1 MLAKTSPK
9 LFKSCSFGL
18 VTTALLPSKN
28 SDEMNSNARR
38 VAIVMMIKY
47 CYSSSIKNV
56 ATLNNIRKRILLTY
70 KLCLYVR
77 MVHAMEVYS
86 MSIATGDKKISLRV
100 GGKDLALNEDSKS
113 FLPMKNPEDIPSNL
127 IVEYSNPFHS
137 GESGNS
143 IVIYNNIDGGPSLMR
158 FMNHEREGISIGVDV
173 HTTGNIL
180 STSGLYYY
188 NNKMINSCPS
198 IWLISHRDDGIYI
211 GDTRVTDNDGNWILK

>member
-9 LFKSCSFGL
+9 LFKSGSFGL

-47 CYSSSIKNV
+47 CYSRSIKNA
-56 ATLNNIRKRILLTY
+56 ATLNNIRFRILLTY

-100 GGKDLALNEDSKS
+100 GGKDLALNDGFPLS
-113 FLPMKNPEDIPSNL
+113 NPEDFKHTQLESRISNRL
-127 IVEYSNPFHS
+127 YDGEEIQYRPTFSTNELYDNIIEFENSRTSVICGVGIGSSGSNHGIFSSTCKRDCPQ
-137 GESGNS
+137 
-143 IVIYNNIDGGPSLMR
+143 DG
-158 FMNHEREGISIGVDV
+158 
-173 HTTGNIL
+173 
-180 STSGLYYY
+180 
-188 NNKMINSCPS
+188 
-198 IWLISHRDDGIYI
+198 WLIRANDLGEVYIYGKLVRDSE
-211 GDTRVTDNDGNWILK
+211 GNWYI